1 MSNIAFLGLGAMGAR
16 MAANLIKSGHQVTVW
31 NRTSAAAEPLVAV
44 GARQAATPKEA
55 AVGADFVMAM
65 VRDDAASRQ
74 IWLDP
79 HTGALAGM
87 SAGAMA
93 IESSTLTP
101 HWVQALGQQMTVRG
115 LGFLEAP
122 VSGSRPQAEAGQLIY
137 LIGGEKQLLERAKPI
152 LMATGSAIHHVGA
165 LGHGALTKLATN
177 ALLGI
182 QVTALAEII
191 GLLQHN
197 GADVPTVLGAIAGTS
212 VWAPVANYLASSMV
226 NDHFAPQFPIGLLE
240 KDFGYAIQAAGAV
253 EQVPTM
259 AAARKIFQQ
268 AIAQGLGE
276 QNMTGVV
283 TLFKAEARA

>member
-16 MAANLIKSGHQVTVW
+16 MAANLIRSGHQVTVW

-253 EQVPTM
+253 ELAPTM
-259 AAARKIFQQ
+259 TAAHYIFQQ

-283 TLFKAEARA
+283 TLFKAGSHA